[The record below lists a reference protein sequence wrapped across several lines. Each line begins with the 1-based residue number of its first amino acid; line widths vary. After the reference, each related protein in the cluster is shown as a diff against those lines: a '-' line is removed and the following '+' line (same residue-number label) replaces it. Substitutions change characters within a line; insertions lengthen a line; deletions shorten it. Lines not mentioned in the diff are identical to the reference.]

1 MRVQWEQFGR
11 GFEAFSV
18 WISDKEK
25 QLDPL
30 KSSSAPLEQQIST
43 VKVPGLYLR
52 AGSQALDPHLPY
64 PTEMYSRML
73 CFDQNVGSM
82 ITHLYIINLYVNNT
96 GGTGF

>member
-1 MRVQWEQFGR
+1 MLPNKTLSILQRLLLSECAYKSMCSPSSVIASCSSMVTLEGMRVQWEQFGR

-43 VKVPGLYLR
+43 VKVP
-52 AGSQALDPHLPY
+52 
-64 PTEMYSRML
+64 
-73 CFDQNVGSM
+73 
-82 ITHLYIINLYVNNT
+82 
-96 GGTGF
+96 